1 MSRNRPVDDAYAA
14 LGRAL
19 AAVLESIIRQAVQE
33 AVATALQQ
41 SGAPDTNRPPLGFSP
56 EDAATYAGVSRSTS
70 YNEIY
75 PLVLAGQIQSYK
87 VGRRRVII
95 IESLKSFLLRRAAEQ
110 E

>member
-1 MSRNRPVDDAYAA
+1 MCRNRPADDAYAA

-19 AAVLESIIRQAVQE
+19 TALLEPIIRQAVQE

-41 SGAPDTNRPPLGFSP
+41 SGAPQTSRQPLGFSP
-56 EDAATYAGVSRSTS
+56 EDAATYAGVSRSTF

-95 IESLKSFLLRRAAEQ
+95 IESLRTWLHERARHPQ
-110 E
+110 